1 MDHVLTL
8 IAAPGTAL
16 EPALVAQLRRL
27 VDGGPADVLSPGEAV
42 DIPCAAPPELARVRG
57 ALEGRAIDAVVTPAQ
72 GRRKRLL
79 VADMDST
86 IVVDETLDEL
96 AAHAGMKEPIAAITR
111 QSMNG
116 EVAFADALRRRVA
129 MLRGLRCEAL
139 EATWQAT
146 RIVPGARE
154 LIATMR
160 AHGATTVLV
169 SGGFTYFTSRVAV
182 ALGFDIH
189 HANTLLDDGTA
200 LTGAVAEPVLDRD
213 TKRDTLLAIAA
224 AKRLDRS
231 QTMAVGDGAND
242 LDMLREAG
250 LGIAYHAK
258 PIVAA
263 AIPARIDYADLR
275 ALLFVQGYHVSEF
288 QPTPEAARPEPA

>member
-8 IAAPGTAL
+8 IAGAGTTL
-16 EPALVAQLRRL
+16 EPALVAAIRRTIG
-27 VDGGPADVLSPGEAV
+27 GGPETVLSPGEAAEIACSGLP
-42 DIPCAAPPELARVRG
+42 DLGRVR
-57 ALEGRAIDAVVTPAQ
+57 ALLEARPIDAVVTPAA

-86 IVVDETLDEL
+86 IVADETLDEL

-129 MLRGLRCEAL
+129 MLRGLDCGAL
-139 EATWQAT
+139 AATWRAV
-146 RIVPGARE
+146 RITPGARE
-154 LIATMR
+154 LVATMR

-169 SGGFTYFTSRVAV
+169 SGGFTYFTSRVAE

-213 TKRDTLLAIAA
+213 AKRDALRAIAA
-224 AKRLDRS
+224 SKRLDRAE
-231 QTMAVGDGAND
+231 TMAVGDGAND
-242 LDMLREAG
+242 LDMLQEAG

-263 AIPARIDYADLR
+263 AIPARIDHADLR
-275 ALLFVQGYHVSEF
+275 ALLFVQGYRAAEF
-288 QPTPEAARPEPA
+288 SGP

>member
-8 IAAPGTAL
+8 VAAPGTAL
-16 EPALVAQLRRL
+16 EPTLVAQVRHL

-42 DIPCAAPPELARVRG
+42 DIPCAAAPELAQVRA
-57 ALEGRAIDAVVTPAQ
+57 ALDGRPIDAVVTSAQ

-116 EVAFADALRRRVA
+116 EIPFADALRQRVG
-129 MLRGLRCEAL
+129 MLRGLRREAL
-139 EATWQAT
+139 AATWRAV
-146 RIVPGARE
+146 RITPGARE

-169 SGGFTYFTSRVAV
+169 SGGFTYFTSRVAER
-182 ALGFDIH
+182 LGFDIH
-189 HANTLLDDGTA
+189 HANTLLDDGTV

-213 TKRDTLLAIAA
+213 AKRDTLVAIAA
-224 AKRLDRS
+224 AKRLERS
-231 QTMAVGDGAND
+231 ETMAVGDGAND
-242 LDMLREAG
+242 LDMLRTAG
-250 LGIAYHAK
+250 LGVAFHAK

-263 AIPARIDYADLR
+263 AIPARIDHADLR
-275 ALLFVQGYHVSEF
+275 ALLFVQGYR
-288 QPTPEAARPEPA
+288 AAEISA